1 MPQTPL
7 LEGQHTGEFL
17 VSVANGHRSFDR
29 GTVITGQKLPAGA
42 VIGKITASGKLT
54 SYAPAATD
62 GSQNVAGILHAFTD
76 ATLADQHQ
84 TVVTRSAEVNASE
97 LQWDPSLNAAAIAA
111 GIAGLAALG
120 IIAR

>member
-1 MPQTPL
+1 MAQTPL

-29 GTVITGQKLPAGA
+29 VTVAAGQKLPAGA
-42 VIGKITASGKLT
+42 VLGKVTASGKFT
-54 SYAPAATD
+54 HYAPTATD
-62 GSQNVAGILHAFTD
+62 GSQNVVGILYAFTD
-76 ATLADQHQ
+76 ATGGDQHQ
-84 TVVTRSAEVNASE
+84 TVVTRAAEVNASE
-97 LQWDPSLNAAAIAA
+97 LQWDPSLGAPAVAA

>member
-1 MPQTPL
+1 MAQTPL

-17 VSVANGHRSFDR
+17 VSVANGHRSFER
-29 GTVITGQKLPAGA
+29 ITLAAGQKLPAGA
-42 VIGKITASGKLT
+42 VLGKVAASSKFT
-54 SYAPAATD
+54 SYAPTATD
-62 GSQNVAGILHAFTD
+62 GSQNVAGILYAFTD

-84 TVVTRSAEVNASE
+84 TAVTRSAEVNASE
-97 LQWDPSLNAAAIAA
+97 LKWDASLNAAAVAA